1 MPKIF
6 RDKVAIVTGA
16 ASGIGRELAT
26 QLVAYGARVWMTDIN
41 EELLDA
47 RARSLD
53 ATGRKVDV
61 RDAEGMKA
69 LVEEVIAQEGRV
81 DYMFNNAG
89 IAVIGRYEQT
99 SLDDWNRLIDIN
111 LRGVV
116 HGIQAVYP
124 HMMQRRSGHIVN
136 VSSVSGLIASP
147 GFTAY
152 SATKHA
158 VVGLSRGLRL
168 EAGRFG
174 VNVSVVCPGFINT
187 ELVQNADYRGMRDF
201 EAGES
206 PIKFGTPEYCA
217 RRALRGVAANQGEIV
232 VMPHA
237 KGLVAMQRLTPRVNE
252 VVGRVALEQ
261 VIVKK
266 VFER

>member
-41 EELLDA
+41 EELLQT

-61 RDAEGMKA
+61 RDAEGMQA
-69 LVEEVIAQEGRV
+69 LVDEVIAKEGRV

-99 SLDDWNRLIDIN
+99 SLDDWSRLIDIN

-116 HGIQAVYP
+116 HGVQAVYP
-124 HMMQRRSGHIVN
+124 HMM
-136 VSSVSGLIASP
+136 
-147 GFTAY
+147 
-152 SATKHA
+152 
-158 VVGLSRGLRL
+158 
-168 EAGRFG
+168 
-174 VNVSVVCPGFINT
+174 
-187 ELVQNADYRGMRDF
+187 
-201 EAGES
+201 
-206 PIKFGTPEYCA
+206 
-217 RRALRGVAANQGEIV
+217 
-232 VMPHA
+232 
-237 KGLVAMQRLTPRVNE
+237 
-252 VVGRVALEQ
+252 
-261 VIVKK
+261 
-266 VFER
+266 